1 MVTELANAKVN
12 LYLDVVSRRPDGFH
26 NIKTVMH
33 SVSLFD
39 TLTVSAVEDGVTSLT
54 LEVVGTPELA
64 GENNLAARAAYA
76 YLSAAGIS
84 ARVHIRLEK
93 NIPIAA
99 GLAGG
104 STDAAA
110 VLRALNRS
118 FGFPLTA
125 AELSS
130 IAATL
135 GSDVPFCLLGGTVLC
150 EGRGEVMRPIHAP
163 RPMNFVIA
171 VAEESV
177 STPAAYSALDS
188 LYSDFDG
195 SVPHGGAMEYDALSA
210 FLAGAPLPDKLYNVF
225 EDAVLPECNGAR
237 EIKAAMLRFGAV
249 AALMSGSGPSVF
261 GIFEDADVAEE
272 CRNKL
277 VGLGYRAYVAHSV

>member
-12 LYLDVVSRRPDGFH
+12 LYLDVISRRPDGFH

-33 SVSLFD
+33 SVSLSD
-39 TLTVSAVEDGVTSLT
+39 TLTVSAVPAETTSLT
-54 LEVVGTPELA
+54 LDVIGTPELF

-76 YLSAAGIS
+76 YLAATGIS
-84 ARVHIRLEK
+84 AMVHIRLEK

-110 VLRALNRS
+110 VLRALNKS

-125 AELSS
+125 AELSEL
-130 IAATL
+130 AAGL
-135 GSDVPFCLLGGTVLC
+135 GSDVPFCLLGGTALC
-150 EGRGEVMRPIHAP
+150 EGRGELMHPIHAP

-171 VAEESV
+171 VADESV

-195 SVPHGGAMEYDALSA
+195 SVTRSGAEEYETLSA
-210 FLAGAPLPDKLYNVF
+210 FFMGAPLPGRLYNVF
-225 EDAVLPECNGAR
+225 EDAVLPECRGAR

-249 AALMSGSGPSVF
+249 SALMSGSGPSVF
-261 GIFEDADVAEE
+261 GIFEDRDGAEE
-272 CRNKL
+272 CRSKL
-277 VGLGYRAYVAHSV
+277 AELGYRAYVAHSA